1 MEITR
6 LKHNKTF
13 DEYFYEVPSR
23 GKYHELGQIRG
34 FPPVLFGC
42 YINRDVKVGCMQKH
56 LKEAG
61 AILNYIGFTADEVKR
76 SSRKQFTS
84 TPNHTYRFPLIEW
97 GWGDDECLS
106 YLETKGLSH
115 PLKGLRSG
123 CWLCPKQSVG
133 SLRYLYNQHP
143 VLWHKLRVYEKDA
156 PTGFHPNRE
165 LNALEERF
173 RNEQEQTT
181 LSVFD
186 DDDE

>member
-76 SSRKQFTS
+76 SSRKQFAS
-84 TPNHTYRFPLIEW
+84 TPNRMYRFPLIEW
-97 GWGDDECLS
+97 GG
-106 YLETKGLSH
+106 ETMNAY
-115 PLKGLRSG
+115 PIWILRD
-123 CWLCPKQSVG
+123 CRIHC
-133 SLRYLYNQHP
+133 
-143 VLWHKLRVYEKDA
+143 RVYVQ
-156 PTGFHPNRE
+156 GVGCV
-165 LNALEERF
+165 LNNQWAH
-173 RNEQEQTT
+173 
-181 LSVFD
+181 
-186 DDDE
+186 